1 MTSMRASAMS
11 MSSLV
16 AMAAKSIAF
25 RGEKLLGDL
34 LVDGHTI
41 LASLAGAK
49 TKSYGFFP
57 G

>member
-1 MTSMRASAMS
+1 MS

-25 RGEKLLGDL
+25 RGEKLSGGLLG
-34 LVDGHTI
+34 DGHTI